1 VPAGTG
7 KCIEGIVFDNIE
19 LKREGP
25 CFKGRQKIMSQIINV
40 LDGKG
45 IRNQIILVADLKEK
59 SLPHFP
65 FILYGKGMGF

>member
-1 VPAGTG
+1 
-7 KCIEGIVFDNIE
+7 
-19 LKREGP
+19 
-25 CFKGRQKIMSQIINV
+25 MSQIIDV

-45 IRNQIILVADLKEK
+45 ICNQFILVADLKEK